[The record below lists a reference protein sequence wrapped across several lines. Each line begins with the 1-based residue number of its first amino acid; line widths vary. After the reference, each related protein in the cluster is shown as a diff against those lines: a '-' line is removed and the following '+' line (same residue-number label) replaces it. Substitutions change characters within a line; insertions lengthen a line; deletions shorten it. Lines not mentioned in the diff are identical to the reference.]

1 MTIIRTVWY
10 SCGLMVMATLLLS
23 VMTVVPAAEAERT
36 VAYVVCLG
44 FAILLAVAGRSL
56 SQRFRRNPA
65 DAFLTSKAW
74 SRAFV
79 AAAVILTFAMLTT
92 IA

>member
-1 MTIIRTVWY
+1 MTIIRTIWY
-10 SCGLMVMATLLLS
+10 LCGLMIVATLLLS
-23 VMTVVPAAEAERT
+23 AMTVVPAAEMERNI
-36 VAYVVCLG
+36 ACVVFLG
-44 FAILLAVAGRSL
+44 LVVLLAIAGRRMAKRL
-56 SQRFRRNPA
+56 KNNPA

-79 AAAVILTFAMLTT
+79 AGAAILTLAMLST